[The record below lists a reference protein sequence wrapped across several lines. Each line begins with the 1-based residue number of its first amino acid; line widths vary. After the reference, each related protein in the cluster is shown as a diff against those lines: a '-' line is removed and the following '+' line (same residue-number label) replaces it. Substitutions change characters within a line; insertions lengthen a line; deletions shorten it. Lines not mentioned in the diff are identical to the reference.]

1 MNQANALKLQQ
12 SLKEKESEL
21 EQCYLRM
28 EKGEPPS
35 EEIERDWLKYLRDEE
50 RRAYENEEKRLV
62 SVVMLILYTRRE
74 IHSLVRYH
82 SHSEDVFNSTPCISM
97 LLHFSV

>member
-21 EQCYLRM
+21 EQCYIRM

-35 EEIERDWLKYLRDEE
+35 EAIERDWLKFLRDED
-50 RRAYENEEKRLV
+50 RRAYEHEEKRLV
-62 SVVMLILYTRRE
+62 SGFFNTFTYFYMFY
-74 IHSLVRYH
+74 IHPVYLCDY
-82 SHSEDVFNSTPCISM
+82 IKG
-97 LLHFSV
+97 

>member
-21 EQCYLRM
+21 EQCYIRM

-35 EEIERDWLKYLRDEE
+35 EEIERDWLKFLRDEE
-50 RRAYENEEKRLV
+50 RRAYEHEEKRLV
-62 SVVMLILYTRRE
+62 CFLY
-74 IHSLVRYH
+74 
-82 SHSEDVFNSTPCISM
+82 
-97 LLHFSV
+97 